1 MKKQAGIL
9 SIFVPAAVALLVGLF
24 MLTPGFL
31 RSEYGLYD
39 LMLRI
44 KPAVP
49 EREEILLLN
58 VDDLAIERVGVWPWS
73 RHIMA
78 DGLVVMKEF
87 DAAYAIFD
95 IEYTEE
101 SPLGVNSSVLNQQI
115 PSLLNREF
123 GEIGQNARD
132 LFQAIEVGAIPLEE
146 AGDFVNDLS
155 DLNEQ
160 SRREILQAIDE
171 IARDNDDYLG
181 RAAGIFEKAFF
192 TVGMRPQEDETV
204 SAEHLET
211 AQAVAGIDGVV
222 EQAPPHHVAP
232 GMRPAIQPILGRAA
246 GAGFPNVEIDVDG
259 VRRRVALLY
268 EHNDV
273 YYGQLATAPLLD
285 RLDPV
290 SIEIRRNTLL
300 LREAKVPVRR
310 EAADGD
316 TDGEADVTQGGAA
329 EDAAV
334 EVRDVRI
341 PLTPEGHLVVNWP
354 PKTFEESFNHLS
366 YYYVV
371 LHDTQEE
378 DLIHNVR
385 IMDDA
390 GYTNLMDDG
399 RQILQ
404 AYDYAQSLRQDMFDA
419 AAPTDME
426 EYRQV
431 REYAFGLIGTLL
443 EGGAEEELL
452 SQIDGLLASPDIDEA
467 TAEEYRAIRA
477 EAVDLFGFTKSIYD
491 AFMETRSIL
500 REDLPGSVAFI
511 GWTGTST
518 TDRGV
523 NPFESAYD
531 NVGTHASV
539 YNTIIQDRFL
549 QAPPEWLGLVA
560 MILLAFLVWFL
571 LRNREPVPSIAV
583 GIASMVVIFAVTAVV
598 FVTTGVYLPAF
609 GPLLGVGL
617 TFVALTIIKFFAT
630 AQERSYIRSA
640 FGHYLSQD
648 VIAELLDDPSKLD
661 LGGEKR
667 ELTAI
672 FTDVKG
678 FSSISEALDPTEL
691 VHLLNEYLT
700 AMSDTILD
708 LRGTI
713 DKYEG
718 DAIISFFGAPIS
730 FSDHAER
737 ACKAAVTM
745 KRIEK
750 DLNEHFVGN
759 HRTPNPLHTRIGINT
774 GEMVVGNMGTTRKMD
789 YTIMGHNVNL
799 AARLEGVNKQY
810 GTWILASEATRGAA
824 GDDLVYR
831 KLDRVRVVGVTEP
844 VRLFEVVEEKG
855 QIDAK
860 SVESIEAFHEGLD
873 HFENQE
879 WTPAKKF
886 FTEAARADEAH
897 AAPAELYSKRCDKY
911 IAEPPP
917 KNWDGVFSLTQK

>member
-1 MKKQAGIL
+1 MKKKTGIL
-9 SIFVPAAVALLVGLF
+9 SIIVPAVAALVVGF
-24 MLTPGFL
+24 FGLTPGFL

-78 DGLVVMKEF
+78 DGLIVIKEF

-123 GEIGQNARD
+123 GEIGQHTRD
-132 LFQAIEVGAIPLEE
+132 LFRAISEGAIPLEE
-146 AGDFVNDLS
+146 AGDFVNELS
-155 DLNEQ
+155 DLNDQ

-192 TVGMRPQEDETV
+192 TVGMRPEEDETV
-204 SAEHLET
+204 SAEQLAT
-211 AQAVAGIDGVV
+211 AQSVAGLHDVV
-222 EQAPPHHVAP
+222 EQAPPQHVAP

-268 EHNDV
+268 EQADV
-273 YYGQLATAPLLD
+273 HYGQLATAPLLD
-285 RLDPV
+285 RLDPET
-290 SIEIRRNTLL
+290 IEIRQNTLVL
-300 LREAKVPVRR
+300 NDAKIPMPGRR
-310 EAADGD
+310 SEDDSDGS
-316 TDGEADVTQGGAA
+316 EQL
-329 EDAAV
+329 
-334 EVRDVRI
+334 EVRDVRV
-341 PLTPEGHLVVNWP
+341 PLTTKGHLLINWP
-354 PKTFEESFNHLS
+354 PKSFEESFRHLS

-371 LHDTQEE
+371 LHDRQEE

-385 IMDDA
+385 IMDDV
-390 GYTNLMDDG
+390 GYTNLIDDG
-399 RQILQ
+399 RQMLQ
-404 AYDYAQSLRQDMFDA
+404 AYDYARSLRQDMLNA

-426 EYRQV
+426 EYRQA
-431 REYAFGLIGTLL
+431 RAYAFELIGTLL
-443 EGGAEEELL
+443 SGSAEEELL
-452 SQIDGLLASPDIDEA
+452 SQIDGLLAAPDIDEA
-467 TAEEYRAIRA
+467 TAEEFRAIRA
-477 EAVDLFGFTKSIYD
+477 EAVDLFGFSKSIYD

-500 REDLPGSVAFI
+500 RENLPGSVAFV

-539 YNTIIQDRFL
+539 YNTILQERFL
-549 QAPPEWLGLVA
+549 QAPPEWVGLVA
-560 MILLAFLVWFL
+560 MIVLVLLVWFV
-571 LRNREPVPSIAV
+571 LRNLEPVTTIAV
-583 GIASMVVIFAVTAVV
+583 GITSMVVIFAVTAVV

-617 TFVALTIIKFFAT
+617 TFVALTIMKFFAT

-640 FGHYLSQD
+640 FGHYLSTD
-648 VIAELLDDPSKLD
+648 VINELLDDPSKLD

-667 ELTAI
+667 DLTAI

-691 VHLLNEYLT
+691 VYLLNEYLT

-718 DAIISFFGAPIS
+718 DAIISFFGAPVP

-737 ACKAAVTM
+737 ACKAAVLM

-750 DLNEHFVGN
+750 DLNEQFVSN
-759 HRTPNPLHTRIGINT
+759 NRTPNPLHTRIGINT

-831 KLDRVRVVGVTEP
+831 KLDRVRVVGVSRP

-855 QIDAK
+855 RINPNV
-860 SVESIEAFHEGLD
+860 VESIEAFHEGLD
-873 HFENQE
+873 CFENQD

-886 FTEAARADEAH
+886 FVEAAKVDYEH
-897 AAPAELYSKRCDKY
+897 AGPAELYSKRCDKY
-911 IAEPPP
+911 LSEPPP